1 MAVTSVC
8 PVCGSELMQQEAATI
23 CPKCGWKKKEEG
35 EGAPGEGG
43 PASGTVGRR
52 ASYGGTIR
60 DPAYDDAEKEALA
73 SRVGRRAPR
82 PPEFRAEMHPV
93 AEAGISVAVGFL
105 VAILLFFSGFISAF
119 VPVIL
124 LQVLMPVIVLPVCW
138 FFGGAFLEERKRMW
152 VAFVCAFAFSVAYA
166 YTGWGIF
173 ALARAGE
180 QMSVETAAVY
190 ALVWSVSF
198 AIVGVVAARS
208 VGWWATVTSA
218 SPAFLALVAVLGAAI
233 GVGIEAGVGH
243 LFGGMLYGYIPAAV
257 TMAGLLLGAAQTG
270 MERGW

>member
-1 MAVTSVC
+1 
-8 PVCGSELMQQEAATI
+8 MQQDAATV

-35 EGAPGEGG
+35 EGAPGKGE
-43 PASGTVGRR
+43 PASVPVGRR

-73 SRVGRRAPR
+73 PREGRRALR
-82 PPEFRAEMHPV
+82 PSDFRTEMHPA
-93 AEAGISVAVGFL
+93 AEAAISVGVGFL
-105 VAILLFFSGFISAF
+105 VAILWFFSGFISAY

-124 LQVLMPVIVLPVCW
+124 FQALMPIIVVPICW
-138 FFGGAFLEERKRMW
+138 FFGGAFLEATKRIW
-152 VAFVCAFAFSVAYA
+152 AAFVCALAFSVAYA

-173 ALARAGE
+173 ALARTGE
-180 QMSVETAAVY
+180 QMAAETAAVY
-190 ALVWSVSF
+190 AFAWSLCFAVVS
-198 AIVGVVAARS
+198 ATLARG
-208 VGWWATVTSA
+208 VGWFATVSSA
-218 SPAFLALVAVLGAAI
+218 SPSFFAVAGILGAAA
-233 GVGIEAGVGH
+233 GVGIEAGFAH